1 MKRQIQSQSRFE
13 AGAQGG
19 CEVRLCEFNEQRSPE
34 PQVVR
39 FAAAGFDE
47 CWPGR
52 HWLDPDFEVA
62 SVQNFGLILMASG
75 SPELRLVLGNQG
87 RRQRGPE
94 IAWG

>member
-39 FAAAGFDE
+39 FASAGFDE
-47 CWPGR
+47 V
-52 HWLDPDFEVA
+52 LA
-62 SVQNFGLILMASG
+62 SFPLARSRLRSRERA
-75 SPELRLVLGNQG
+75 ELWTHFDGFRLT
-87 RRQRGPE
+87 
-94 IAWG
+94 